1 MSKGTRLD
9 AGILTLSQSQSLSLE
24 EDTYARA
31 AVPETR

>member
-9 AGILTLSQSQSLSLE
+9 AGILTLSLSLSLACE
-24 EDTYARA
+24 EEYARA